1 MDDRICVHVP
11 PSMTQTQNPMM
22 RMGFLHRP
30 VFFIASTP
38 QAMHCNTRWEKSSV
52 SRQAGT
58 TCPLLASRLYPKQR
72 YASHTVHTLYV
83 ASLSLYTFP
92 TVVGEV
98 REATQWKIS
107 LLCHADILL
116 FLPPSPS
123 PAYHIVTGTIR
134 NVHIS
139 SRTEG
144 KWPSLC
150 HHRCCNCL
158 YELCNVHCNL
168 GWKPSLDGWD
178 WLGSPGG
185 VRFRTTYGANKRKDF
200 WQVFNIVGFLKC
212 LGHLSDLSFCA
223 SSS

>member
-1 MDDRICVHVP
+1 MCTCASVYDSHTESNDENGIPASTRLLHRFHP
-11 PSMTQTQNPMM
+11 PSNALQYKVGKVK
-22 RMGFLHRP
+22 RG
-30 VFFIASTP
+30 VG
-38 QAMHCNTRWEKSSV
+38 
-52 SRQAGT
+52 RQAGT

-72 YASHTVHTLYV
+72 NVSHTVHTLHV

-144 KWPSLC
+144 K
-150 HHRCCNCL
+150 
-158 YELCNVHCNL
+158 
-168 GWKPSLDGWD
+168 
-178 WLGSPGG
+178 
-185 VRFRTTYGANKRKDF
+185 
-200 WQVFNIVGFLKC
+200 
-212 LGHLSDLSFCA
+212 
-223 SSS
+223 